1 MVAQIF
7 NVYALRM
14 AAVFLISQATL
25 WLRTGVMPKWL
36 AYPTYV
42 AAVVLLF
49 VTTQAIWV
57 VLVFPA
63 WVFVVSVYILIAH
76 LRTGA
81 EA

>member
-1 MVAQIF
+1 MVGQIF
-7 NVYALRM
+7 TVYALRM

-42 AAVVLLF
+42 VAVVLLF
-49 VTTQAIWV
+49 ATTQAIWI

-63 WVFVVSVYILIAH
+63 WVFLISVYILVTH
-76 LRTGA
+76 LRSGA
-81 EA
+81 EV